1 MIRRL
6 FDRNPGYQATVLA
19 EAQAFID
26 DGLDIDFVLGLFPDD
41 AEWLED
47 MLITTTS
54 IIDAT
59 QSEPPSYY
67 FEASL
72 KSRFLDAARTPAPAA
87 PVIVTAP
94 AYSPLR
100 TAVASMS
107 VLASAAAVGV
117 LALGFVTAG
126 DAVPGD
132 WNYAFKRANERFEYT
147 LSRGDG
153 RVDVQIRQAEER
165 VHELQML
172 SSRGNVSVE
181 ALKNLQDEANE
192 ILELAQDKP
201 LDPVQKA
208 RVKAFNETSKTILT
222 QVRESKPELDEE
234 AAAVAAAVDDAVT
247 TALGPEPT
255 PTATA
260 TATPEPTE
268 TAEPTAEPT
277 GTPSATAEP
286 SATPGAETPEPSAT
300 ATETPGETATAP
312 AGPATE
318 AP

>member
-1 MIRRL
+1 MIGRL

-26 DGLDIDFVLGLFPDD
+26 DGLDVDFVLGLFPDD

-47 MLITTTS
+47 MLLTTTA

-59 QSEPPSYY
+59 QSEPASYY

-72 KSRFLDAARTPAPAA
+72 KSRFLDGARTPAPAA

-94 AYSPLR
+94 AYSPAR

-117 LALGFVTAG
+117 LALGFVTAS

-181 ALKNLQDEANE
+181 VLKNLQAEAEE
-192 ILELAQDKP
+192 IRELAQDKP

-208 RVKAFNETSKTILT
+208 RVKAFSESSKTVLS
-222 QVRESKPELDEE
+222 QVRENRPELDEE

-260 TATPEPTE
+260 EPTE
-268 TAEPTAEPT
+268 TAEPTAEPSE
-277 GTPSATAEP
+277 TPSPTEEP
-286 SATPGAETPEPSAT
+286 SETPEPPATETPEPSET
-300 ATETPGETATAP
+300 ATEEPGESPTAP
-312 AGPATE
+312 SGPATE
-318 AP
+318 SP